1 MGKRNII
8 IKGTNLIMKE
18 KLALLGGKAVRRKPF
33 PPYNF
38 IGKEELKAASY
49 VISTGLLSKFIGCHD
64 PDFLGGPKVQEL
76 ETKWAAHMGAKFAI
90 SINSCTSGLFAA
102 CGAVGIGPGDEVIVS
117 PYTMSASASC
127 VLVYNAIPVF
137 ADVDEDTF
145 CISPETIEKVI
156 SSRTKAIVV
165 VHIMGHPAD
174 MDGIMQLAKE
184 HNLKIIEDCAQS
196 PGATYKNNKVGTIG
210 NIGVFSLNYHKTIH
224 TGEGGVAITNNEELA
239 NRLRLIRN
247 HAEAVC
253 EDMGVTNLVNL
264 LGFNYR
270 MTEIEAAIGIE
281 QLKKLDKL
289 TEPRIKLANY
299 LTKKLSKIE
308 GIIPP
313 KVKSYEKHVYY
324 IYPIKYD
331 ENVIGIP
338 REAFVKALN
347 AEGIPLFEGYSKP
360 LYLQPMYQKKIVYG
374 DKGCPFT
381 CHYYDK
387 KISYDKGICP
397 VAERLYE
404 KELMYTNLCRPP
416 LTFKDMDDVVTAIKK
431 VISEKNSLAV

>member
-1 MGKRNII
+1 M
-8 IKGTNLIMKE
+8 KGTDMIMKE
-18 KLALLGGKAVRRKPF
+18 KLALHGGKAVRSKPF
-33 PPYNF
+33 PSYNF
-38 IGKEELKAASY
+38 IGKEELKAARD
-49 VISTGLLSKFIGCHD
+49 VISTGVLSKFLGCHD
-64 PDFLGGPKVQEL
+64 PDFMGGPKVQEF
-76 ETKWAAHMGAKFAI
+76 ETKWAVHMGAKFAI
-90 SINSCTSGLFAA
+90 SVNSCTSGLYAA

-127 VLVYNAIPVF
+127 VLAYNAIPVF

-145 CISPETIEKVI
+145 CISPETIAKVI

-165 VHIMGHPAD
+165 VHIMGRPAD

-196 PGATYKNNKVGTIG
+196 PGAIYKNKKVGTIG
-210 NIGVFSLNYHKTIH
+210 DIGVFSLNYHKTIH
-224 TGEGGVAITNNEELA
+224 TGEGGVAITDNEELA
-239 NRLRLIRN
+239 TRLRLIRN

-253 EDMGVTNLVNL
+253 GDMGVTNLVNL

-299 LTKKLSKIE
+299 LTEKLSNIK
-308 GIIPP
+308 GITPP
-313 KVKSYEKHVYY
+313 EVKSYEKHVYY

-331 ENVIGIP
+331 ENVTGIS
-338 REAFVKALN
+338 RDVFVNALN
-347 AEGIPLFEGYSKP
+347 AEGIPFFQGYSKP
-360 LYLQPMYQKKIVYG
+360 LYLQPIYQKKIVYG
-374 DKGCPFT
+374 EKGCPFT
-381 CHYYDK
+381 CQFYDK
-387 KISYDKGICP
+387 KINYEKGICP
-397 VAERLYE
+397 VVERLYE

-416 LTFKDMDDVVTAIKK
+416 LTFKDMDDIVKAIKK
-431 VISEKNSLAV
+431 VISQKESLAV